1 MGCPERGVDWDKWK
15 LPQESSAKWSKD
27 AVGGNGLSLITVLCP
42 ADAARY
48 GSRLRRN
55 ANCRSAFFTPTA
67 TRPCLDQAGAQ
78 PPGGRSIRQ
87 HCRKTTYIPTHCFVL
102 IRIPTSDHKI
112 GELCSARVARFHRN
126 LSVQDKLNMV
136 LAQQWEPRTIK
147 HPGSSIASQ
156 SLEDRRFAGDP
167 PEPLL

>member
-1 MGCPERGVDWDKWK
+1 MDKWK
-15 LPQESSAKWSKD
+15 LPPESSAKWSRD
-27 AVGGNGLSLITVLCP
+27 AVGGNGLSLITVFVP
-42 ADAARY
+42 
-48 GSRLRRN
+48 
-55 ANCRSAFFTPTA
+55 CR
-67 TRPCLDQAGAQ
+67 
-78 PPGGRSIRQ
+78 
-87 HCRKTTYIPTHCFVL
+87 CRL
-102 IRIPTSDHKI
+102 IRFPAQEEYKLLKRLLHSDSN
-112 GELCSARVARFHRN
+112 SAMSGSAKSATARRQINSTTLSEDDLHPNPLLRTNPDPNFRSQNRRVVFCPSARFHRN